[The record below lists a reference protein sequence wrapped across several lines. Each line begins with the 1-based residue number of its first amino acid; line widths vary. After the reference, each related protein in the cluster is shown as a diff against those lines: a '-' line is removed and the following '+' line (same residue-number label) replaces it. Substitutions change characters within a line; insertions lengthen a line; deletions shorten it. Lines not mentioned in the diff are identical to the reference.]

1 MGRRTAPRLALA
13 VVGLVALAACVV
25 NLSFDMNQA
34 NLALQSPAAGPLSQS
49 VQFDL
54 NSYPDVKTHQK
65 DIKSLDLD
73 SLDATIT
80 NVNTANQ
87 AQTLS
92 LTFALRK
99 DINDPPANDV
109 SIGTVDNFAVAQNS
123 LRRIQGNPAVDAFFL
138 DRFQNGGKFFLIVTG
153 STTAATDVVL
163 DVNLHASMA
172 YDTGLF

>member
-34 NLALQSPAAGPLSQS
+34 NLPLQSGGAGPLSQS
-49 VQFDL
+49 VQVDL

-73 SLDATIT
+73 SVDATIT
-80 NVNTANQ
+80 NVNGPNQ

-92 LTFALRK
+92 LTLALRK
-99 DINDPPANDV
+99 ELSDPPANDV
-109 SIGTVDNFAVAQNS
+109 SIGTIDNFAVAQNS
-123 LRRIQGNPAVDAFFL
+123 LRRVQGNPAIDAFLL
-138 DRFQNGGKFFLIVTG
+138 DRFQNGGKFWLIVTG
-153 STTAATDVVL
+153 TGSAATDVVL